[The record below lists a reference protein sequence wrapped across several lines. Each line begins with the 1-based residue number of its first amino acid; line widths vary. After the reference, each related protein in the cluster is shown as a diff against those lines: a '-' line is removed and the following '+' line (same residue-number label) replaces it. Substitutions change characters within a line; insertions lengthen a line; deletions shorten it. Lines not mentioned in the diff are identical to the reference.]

1 MFGSRRCPGV
11 KKCSSSIVFSCL
23 LDLPCSTSDID
34 LVSSEATSLWLLLSS
49 ASSRLIHFLSFGCSL
64 EDREPQRRV
73 RQSSSNRLFPRCL
86 NRRNILRCTGFRT
99 YLNLC
104 ARSS

>member
-1 MFGSRRCPGV
+1 MFGSKRCPGV
-11 KKCSSSIVFSCL
+11 KKFNSGPLFSCL
-23 LDLPCSTSDID
+23 LYLPCSTSDTD
-34 LVSSEATSLWLLLSS
+34 LVLGGATSQWLLLSS